1 MNKAKVFAVLSAI
14 LALWGCGEDSSTI
27 NASQQNNA
35 GVKDTVYVKDGLSGY
50 GGTSCTVV
58 SLDDGSGYKIICG
71 QDSVGVLLNGRDG
84 RDGRDGTD
92 GTNGLDGKDGV
103 DGRDGTSCSVEPL
116 ADDAGYK
123 VVCGT
128 DSIGVL
134 LHGTNGLD
142 GKDGKNGED
151 GTSCSTVSLSDNSG
165 MKILCGGDSVGVV
178 LNGHDGKNGFDGK
191 DGTDGADGEGCF
203 LEQIDANTLRIV
215 CGKDSAI
222 ILVNEVRNPNSS
234 SSSLILTSSSSV
246 DYLATPCNINGVDRC
261 RHGVLTDKRDGKEYL
276 TVAIGDQV
284 WMAEN
289 LDYVVDGSVIYNNA
303 KSGYGRLY
311 RWTTAIGMSE
321 SECGYGVVCALPQN
335 HQGICPQGWHLPDKI
350 EWQTLVTMA
359 GSGKNLKS
367 TYGWDDFNGE
377 YGGGTDLFSFS
388 AQPVGLYYALEGIYS
403 YVGEKA
409 SFWYTTEI
417 EGFPSQYAGSVGLNN
432 ADDFVAFGNNND
444 KRYVYNSVRCVM
456 NKN

>member
-1 MNKAKVFAVLSAI
+1 MNKAKAFAVLSAI

-35 GVKDTVYVKDGLSGY
+35 GIKDTIYVKDGLNGCE
-50 GGTSCTVV
+50 GTSCTVV

-84 RDGRDGTD
+84 RDGTD

-103 DGRDGTSCSVEPL
+103 DGLDGTSCSVVPL

-123 VVCGT
+123 IVCGT

-142 GKDGKNGED
+142 GEDGKNGED
-151 GTSCSTVSLSDNSG
+151 GASCVAIILSDNSG

-178 LNGHDGKNGFDGK
+178 LNGLDGKNGSDGK

-203 LEQIDANTLRIV
+203 LEQIDATALRIV
-215 CGKDSAI
+215 CGKDSAVF
-222 ILVNEVRNPNSS
+222 LVNEVLNPNSS

-246 DYLATPCNINGVDRC
+246 DYLATPCNIDGVDSC
-261 RHGVLTDKRDGKEYL
+261 RHGILTDQRDGKKYL
-276 TVAIGDQV
+276 TVAIGEQV

-289 LDYVVDGSVIYNNA
+289 LDYVVDGSVTSYNT

-311 RWTTAIGMSE
+311 RWTTAINMSE
-321 SECGYGVVCALPQN
+321 SECGYGTVCALPQK
-335 HQGICPQGWHLPDKI
+335 HRGVCPQGWHLPDEI
-350 EWQTLVTMA
+350 EWRTLVTMA
-359 GSGKNLKS
+359 GSGINLKS
-367 TYGWDDFNGE
+367 TYGWNDYNGE
-377 YGGGTDLFSFS
+377 NGGGTDLFSFS
-388 AQPVGLYYALEGIYS
+388 AEPVGFFDSLRGEYYYIGDRAF
-403 YVGEKA
+403 
-409 SFWYTTEI
+409 FWYSGYNTT
-417 EGFPSQYAGSVGLNN
+417 QYAGNASLVGGSNGVFFN
-432 ADDFVAFGNNND
+432 TYND
-444 KRYVYNSVRCVM
+444 KRYRYNSVRCIM